1 MNGVPIPSIDLNINP
16 PQTPTQLV
24 TTLNVVVLLTL
35 LILAPSLLLM
45 MTSFLRIVIVLGF
58 LRVALGTQQS
68 PPTQVLV
75 SLAIILTFFI
85 MEPVA
90 KDAYN
95 AGIKPYIDETIGY
108 EEAFEKTIKPFKKFM
123 LTNTR
128 QSDIVLFYKI
138 RNESPPQM
146 DNLNTKQSLDDLI
159 DRVSLTIILPS
170 FMISELKT
178 AFQIVFLLLLPFL
191 VIDMV
196 IASILMAMGMMMLP
210 PVMISLPFKILIF
223 VLVDGFNLLI
233 WNLVRS
239 FNYG

>member
-1 MNGVPIPSIDLNINP
+1 MPTVDLSINP

-24 TTLNVVVLLTL
+24 TTLNVIVLLTL

-45 MTSFLRIVIVLGF
+45 MTSFLRIIIVLGF

-75 SLAIILTFFI
+75 SLALILTFFI

-90 KDAYN
+90 KESYTI
-95 AGIKPYIDETIGY
+95 GIKPYMEEKIGY
-108 EEAFEKTIKPFKKFM
+108 EESFEKAIKPFKKFM

-128 QSDIVLFYKI
+128 QSDIALFYKI
-138 RNESPPQM
+138 RNENPPQM
-146 DNLNTKQSLDDLI
+146 DNLNTPEELERLI
-159 DRVSLTIILPS
+159 DQVSLTVILPS